1 MKVKYTLMMIMMM
14 AMAVIISCSPD
25 RVEEPEEILLP
36 EIAEEPEPEYSWSD
50 GVVTITTGNYK
61 TSEELVK
68 AINRRKPWMEVNWG
82 IEVRLPKSGF
92 PMSRQKKSVDVTVVT
107 LLEAGFTE
115 LVTLPEIIER
125 YRQLG
130 YRPLTLEESF
140 ELRMQFEDQPNCTE
154 EPENK
159 WGTFYTLL
167 SEKEADMMG
176 GTMLTVSHSSPW
188 SRMIPDYRIGFT
200 RNGTLKEQ
208 PFFDPYAKERTDDSW
223 FIGDKLDENTGS
235 RFACAIIK

>member
-1 MKVKYTLMMIMMM
+1 MKVKYTLMIMMM
-14 AMAVIISCSPD
+14 AMAAIISCSPD

-36 EIAEEPEPEYSWSD
+36 EPVELEPEYSWSD

-61 TSEELVK
+61 TSEDIVK
-68 AINRRKPWMEVNWG
+68 AINNRVGWMEVSWG
-82 IEVRLPKSGF
+82 AESVLPKSGF

-130 YRPLTLEESF
+130 YRPLTLEEAF
-140 ELRMQFEDQPNCTE
+140 ELRMQFEDQPNCTD

-167 SEKEADMMG
+167 SE
-176 GTMLTVSHSSPW
+176 
-188 SRMIPDYRIGFT
+188 
-200 RNGTLKEQ
+200 
-208 PFFDPYAKERTDDSW
+208 
-223 FIGDKLDENTGS
+223 
-235 RFACAIIK
+235 

>member
-1 MKVKYTLMMIMMM
+1 MKVVCTLMIITLMT
-14 AMAVIISCSPD
+14 AVISCSPD

-68 AINRRKPWMEVNWG
+68 AINNRVGLMEVSWG
-82 IEVRLPKSGF
+82 AERALPEGGF

-130 YRPLTLEESF
+130 YRPLTLEEAF
-140 ELRMQFEDQPNCTE
+140 ELRMQFEDQPNCTD

-167 SEKEADMMG
+167 SE
-176 GTMLTVSHSSPW
+176 
-188 SRMIPDYRIGFT
+188 
-200 RNGTLKEQ
+200 
-208 PFFDPYAKERTDDSW
+208 
-223 FIGDKLDENTGS
+223 
-235 RFACAIIK
+235 